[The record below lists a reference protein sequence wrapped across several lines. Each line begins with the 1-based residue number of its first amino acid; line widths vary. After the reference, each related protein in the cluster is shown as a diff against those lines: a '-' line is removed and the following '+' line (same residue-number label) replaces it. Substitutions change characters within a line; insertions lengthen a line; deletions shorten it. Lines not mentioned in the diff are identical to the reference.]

1 MTLPKLIGLYSTA
14 PGCGKTTA
22 ANLLIEHQRV
32 SFAAPLK
39 RAVWNMLNDLGLEGF
54 RYVYTDKEAI
64 IPELGVSARHMMQT
78 LGTEWGRA
86 CIHPDFWVMIA
97 RVETQR
103 IITNG
108 GCVVIDD
115 VRFPNE
121 AAMIRNLG
129 GELWRIDRPG
139 VSYDGNHSSEGG
151 LEGITPDKVII
162 NDGTLVQL
170 KEKCNDQPVSPAHNA
185 H

>member
-1 MTLPKLIGLYSTA
+1 MTLPRLIGLYSPA
-14 PGCGKTTA
+14 PGCGKSTLA
-22 ANLLIEHQRV
+22 DLLIEHQLL

-39 RAVWNMLNDLGLEGF
+39 RAVWRLLDDLGLKGF

-97 RVETQR
+97 RAEAQR
-103 IITNG
+103 TMADG
-108 GCVVIDD
+108 GSVVIDD
-115 VRFPNE
+115 MRFPNE
-121 AAMIRNLG
+121 AAMIRDLG

-139 VSYDGNHSSEGG
+139 VSYDGDHSSEGG
-151 LEGITPDKVII
+151 LEDITPDRVIV
-162 NDGTLVQL
+162 NDGTIDQL
-170 KEKCNDQPVSPAHNA
+170 KEKIYG
-185 H
+185 

>member
-1 MTLPKLIGLYSTA
+1 MSLPRLIGLYSPA
-14 PGCGKTTA
+14 PGCGKSTVA
-22 ANLLIEHQRV
+22 DLFIERERV

-39 RAVWNMLNDLGLEGF
+39 RAVWNMLDDLELAGF
-54 RYVYTDKEAI
+54 HYVYEGKEAI

-97 RVETQR
+97 RAKAER
-103 IITNG
+103 ILADG
-108 GCVVIDD
+108 RSVVIDD

-121 AAMIRNLG
+121 AAMIRELG
-129 GELWRIDRPG
+129 GELWRIERP
-139 VSYDGNHSSEGG
+139 SIAYDGDHESEGG
-151 LEGITPDKVII
+151 LEDITPDRVIV

-170 KEKCNDQPVSPAHNA
+170 KEKLS
-185 H
+185 

>member
-1 MTLPKLIGLYSTA
+1 MTLPRLIGLYSPA

-22 ANLLIEHQRV
+22 ANLFIEHQRV

-39 RAVWNMLNDLGLEGF
+39 RAVWRLLDDLNLEGF
-54 RYVYTDKEAI
+54 RYARTDKEAI

-97 RVETQR
+97 RTETQR
-103 IITNG
+103 IMNDG
-108 GCVVIDD
+108 RSVVIDD

-121 AAMIRNLG
+121 ATMIRDLG

-139 VSYDGNHSSEGG
+139 VIYSGDHSSEGG
-151 LEGITPDKVII
+151 LEDITPDRVII
-162 NDGTLVQL
+162 NDGTIDQL
-170 KEKCNDQPVSPAHNA
+170 KEKIYG
-185 H
+185 